1 MRTAVRRLQS
11 ATIAL
16 AFFGG
21 CSGHALAQ
29 DRVALPFPDDVQET
43 VELFFDA
50 TETPGSAGESPPL
63 IGLEVIQAIL
73 AREMKWQIE
82 TLCGVDDS
90 QDVERYDGTLGPS
103 AKFVMDNEPGTAQIQ
118 WNSDLGEKFAAP
130 LGDPGNVSGIRWCTG
145 TMISADELLTAG
157 HCFDTMGGGWRRPKR
172 LADGTWT
179 VIEPS
184 EIAQHMHVNFRYQVD
199 KDTGL
204 IRTPSVFP
212 IAELLEYR
220 NGGLDYA
227 IVRVGRD
234 ANGANAGD
242 LFGFRSVASADAAG
256 GTYLQCC
263 NIPQEIPRKWR
274 RVRWILLPKT
284 CFTMAILTRLV
295 ARRVPVFSIL
305 VQLWLEFTLWA
316 DAQELAPDTT
326 KPFPSWLFEAYRIAS
341 ECVRSHCSI
350 LTPHLPAAAEIR
362 PS

>member
-256 GTYLQCC
+256 GTLLTMLQHPAG
-263 NIPQEIPRKWR
+263 NPKKVEAGPLDFIAEN
-274 RVRWILLPKT
+274 LLHYGDLDTLGGSSGSGLLDPSAALVGVHIVGGCTRAGTGHNKAVPI
-284 CFTMAILTRLV
+284 MAIRGVSDRL
-295 ARRVPVFSIL
+295 
-305 VQLWLEFTLWA
+305 
-316 DAQELAPDTT
+316 
-326 KPFPSWLFEAYRIAS
+326 
-341 ECVRSHCSI
+341 
-350 LTPHLPAAAEIR
+350 
-362 PS
+362 